1 MVGAMSDNALQGK
14 GLIGQAPPTAVG
26 DNTWTAARQTKYNE
40 RFAVQIGTW
49 QNALANQGSYFT
61 AHNPV
66 IDVATTIVGHA
77 APILA
82 DCDVTMT
89 KPLIHLRMSPT
100 ATTKAYLNFIEI
112 EVVVAPTNG
121 AKDNW
126 AAQLDTGAT
135 RVTTPGTTLTALN
148 TNMQSTGA
156 ASTPGLIAQAGAIV
170 VGAES
175 VNVRNLGF
183 GQNRS
188 GIAILGDRYMYRFGG
203 DPSSGDNVVSAAA
216 SRHLINMPPVILGPS
231 GQFLLALYS
240 SDDAQTIAGV
250 YKVRMGW
257 WEI

>member
-1 MVGAMSDNALQGK
+1 MSDTSVSGK
-14 GLIGQAPPTAVG
+14 GLAGQVPPTPVV
-26 DNTWTAARQTKYNE
+26 DNTWSGARQTKYNE

-89 KPLIHLRMSPT
+89 KALIHLRMSPT
-100 ATTKAYLNFIEI
+100 ATTKAYLHFIEL

-121 AKDNW
+121 ALDNW

-135 RVTTPGTTLTALN
+135 RVTTPGTTLTSLN
-148 TNMQSTGA
+148 MNMQSTA
-156 ASTPGLIAQAGAIV
+156 QPGLIAQAGTIT

-183 GQNRS
+183 GQNRA
-188 GIAILGDRYMYRFGG
+188 GIAIIGDRYMYRFGG

-231 GQFLLALYS
+231 GQFLLGHYS
-240 SDDAQTIAGV
+240 ADNNQTVGAV

-257 WEI
+257 WEL

>member
-1 MVGAMSDNALQGK
+1 MVGAVSDIALQGK
-14 GLIGQAPPTAVG
+14 GLIGQALPTAVT
-26 DNTWTAARQTKYNE
+26 DNGWAGARQTKYNE

-89 KPLIHLRMSPT
+89 KALIHLRMSPT
-100 ATTKAYLNFIEI
+100 ATTKAYLHFVEL

-121 AKDNW
+121 AKDCW

-135 RVTTPGTTLTALN
+135 RVSTPGTTLTTLN
-148 TNMQSTGA
+148 MNMQSTA
-156 ASTPGLIAQAGAIV
+156 QPGLIAQAGTIT

-175 VNVRNLGF
+175 ANVRNLGF

-188 GIAILGDRYMYRFGG
+188 GIAIIGDRYMYRFGG
-203 DPSSGDNVVSAAA
+203 DPSSGDNVVAAAA
-216 SRHLINMPPVILGPS
+216 SRHLINLPPVILGAS
-231 GQFLLALYS
+231 GQFLLAHYS
-240 SDDAQTIAGV
+240 SDDAQTIGAV

-257 WEI
+257 WEL